1 MVDFDKIRSDFPI
14 LNQKI
19 NGKNLVYLDN
29 SATTQKPKPVIESIT
44 DFYSKMNCN
53 VHRSAYQ
60 LSQEASNSYET
71 VRKIVKDFINAKKT
85 QEIVFTSGTTE
96 SINLVANSFGSF
108 FLKKG
113 DEIIISEMEHHSNIV
128 PWQMLCKQKSA
139 NLKIIPVLENGS
151 LDIEKIKKLL
161 SEKTKFISVT
171 YVSNVLGTINP
182 VKDII
187 DIAHK
192 KNIPVLID
200 GAQAVQHIPV
210 DVQKLDCDFFAFS
223 GHKMYAGTGIGVLY
237 AKEKWLK
244 KMQPY
249 KFGGGM
255 ISNVSFKQTIFA
267 EIPTKFEAGT
277 GNISAVLSL
286 GKAIE
291 YISKIG
297 FYEIQKHENQLTNY
311 ALERLSEIDGI
322 TIYGNP
328 YQGSGIISFNLGN
341 IHHYDA
347 VMILDKMGIAVRSG
361 KHCAEPLMH
370 QLGINGNIRVSFA
383 IYNNKNDIDRLI
395 DGIKKVK
402 EIYQKS

>member
-53 VHRSAYQ
+53 VHRSVYQ

-171 YVSNVLGTINP
+171 YVSNVT
-182 VKDII
+182 
-187 DIAHK
+187 
-192 KNIPVLID
+192 
-200 GAQAVQHIPV
+200 
-210 DVQKLDCDFFAFS
+210 
-223 GHKMYAGTGIGVLY
+223 
-237 AKEKWLK
+237 
-244 KMQPY
+244 
-249 KFGGGM
+249 
-255 ISNVSFKQTIFA
+255 
-267 EIPTKFEAGT
+267 
-277 GNISAVLSL
+277 
-286 GKAIE
+286 
-291 YISKIG
+291 
-297 FYEIQKHENQLTNY
+297 
-311 ALERLSEIDGI
+311 
-322 TIYGNP
+322 
-328 YQGSGIISFNLGN
+328 
-341 IHHYDA
+341 
-347 VMILDKMGIAVRSG
+347 
-361 KHCAEPLMH
+361 
-370 QLGINGNIRVSFA
+370 
-383 IYNNKNDIDRLI
+383 
-395 DGIKKVK
+395 
-402 EIYQKS
+402 